1 MSIEF
6 FNCKT
11 SYIHALNLSYNLFVD
26 AGEFKRVCYYTNWS
40 ENRAV
45 VESRFH
51 LKEYIDPFLCTH
63 LIYAYA
69 NINPS
74 KLGIERAYP
83 TEDDGLVSRS
93 GLMFDFT
100 DLKKKNPKLKTILS
114 IGGETSSGNFK
125 VIMGSDKNIKS
136 FAENIYIYINDRNF
150 DGIDID
156 WEYPGT
162 IYKTEFVY
170 FLKVSI

>member
-11 SYIHALNLSYNLFVD
+11 SYIHVFNLSYNLFVD
-26 AGEFKRVCYYTNWS
+26 AGGFKRVCYYTNWS

-45 VESRFH
+45 LESRFH
-51 LKEYIDPFLCTH
+51 LKEHIDPFLCTH
-63 LIYAYA
+63 LIYAFA

-74 KLGIERAYP
+74 KLRIERAYP
-83 TEDDGLVSRS
+83 TEDDRLLPGS

-114 IGGETSSGNFK
+114 IGVK
-125 VIMGSDKNIKS
+125 LPRML
-136 FAENIYIYINDRNF
+136 
-150 DGIDID
+150 
-156 WEYPGT
+156 
-162 IYKTEFVY
+162 
-170 FLKVSI
+170 LK